1 MELGSRVKISSEG
14 SSLGRGVV
22 DGLGNGLANDLESE
36 GRGLDNLA
44 YCHKVMHD
52 KTYIYRFHR
61 FQLAIQRYID
71 SFVVWF
77 CGAEQRVLSVVQLDC
92 ERS

>member
-22 DGLGNGLANDLESE
+22 DGLGNGLANDMESQ

-44 YCHKVMHD
+44 YCHKVM
-52 KTYIYRFHR
+52 IF
-61 FQLAIQRYID
+61 ID
-71 SFVVWF
+71 SIDFIKQF
-77 CGAEQRVLSVVQLDC
+77 NNILILL
-92 ERS
+92 